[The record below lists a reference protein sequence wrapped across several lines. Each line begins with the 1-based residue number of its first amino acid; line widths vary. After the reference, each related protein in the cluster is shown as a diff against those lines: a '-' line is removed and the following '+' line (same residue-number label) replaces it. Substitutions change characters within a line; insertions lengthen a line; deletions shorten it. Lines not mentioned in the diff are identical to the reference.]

1 MEIPGWTRC
10 EPDTDRHRQNR
21 LPAGDFR
28 EDRQQPGTS
37 LHKSSKKI
45 IRVTLGHSAPVPPWN
60 PIGLY
65 NRKAVQVAAE
75 WFYIGHYGQLG
86 PLTRDQ
92 IDELISGGVIAKDTY
107 VWRTG
112 MSDWLHADHVPEL
125 RTEFAIADP
134 FTMPPPPPSSKPTAI
149 ASPPLSPQGFGSCK
163 NDALAPAPSNSPAY
177 GGIKS
182 DRSRVLAGILNLFL
196 PGVGR
201 IYLGHMAH
209 GVLQLVLVLCA
220 GVGYIWSFVDG
231 IIILSGGVKYDGYGR
246 VLTD

>member
-1 MEIPGWTRC
+1 M
-10 EPDTDRHRQNR
+10 
-21 LPAGDFR
+21 
-28 EDRQQPGTS
+28 
-37 LHKSSKKI
+37 
-45 IRVTLGHSAPVPPWN
+45 
-60 PIGLY
+60 Y
-65 NRKAVQVAAE
+65 NRKAVQAAE

-92 IDELISGGVIAKDTY
+92 IDELVGGGVIAKDTY

-125 RTEFAIADP
+125 KSSFAVADP
-134 FTMPPPPPSSKPTAI
+134 FTMPPPPPSSKPTA
-149 ASPPLSPQGFGSCK
+149 APVAPPLSPQGFGSWR
-163 NDALAPAPSNSPAY
+163 NDALAPAQASSLPAY

-182 DRSRVLAGILNLFL
+182 DRSRVLAGVLNLFL

-209 GVLQLVLVLCA
+209 GVLQLVLSLCA
-220 GVGYIWSFVDG
+220 GVGIIWSFVDG
-231 IIILSGGVKYDGYGR
+231 IIILAGGVKYDGYGR

>member
-1 MEIPGWTRC
+1 
-10 EPDTDRHRQNR
+10 
-21 LPAGDFR
+21 
-28 EDRQQPGTS
+28 
-37 LHKSSKKI
+37 
-45 IRVTLGHSAPVPPWN
+45 
-60 PIGLY
+60 
-65 NRKAVQVAAE
+65 VQAAE

-92 IDELISGGVIAKDTY
+92 IDELIGGGVIAKDTY

-112 MSDWLHADHVPEL
+112 MSEWLHADHIPEL
-125 RTEFAIADP
+125 KTSFAVADP
-134 FTMPPPPPSSKPTAI
+134 FTMPPPPPSGKPVMTPTQVA
-149 ASPPLSPQGFGSCK
+149 PPLSPQGFGSWK
-163 NDALAPAPSNSPAY
+163 SDALAISPGNQPVY

-209 GVLQLVLVLCA
+209 GVLQLTLVLCA
-220 GVGYIWSFVDG
+220 GVGWIWSFVDG

>member
-1 MEIPGWTRC
+1 MKHHKRHLGLTA
-10 EPDTDRHRQNR
+10 PDPPSQR
-21 LPAGDFR
+21 L
-28 EDRQQPGTS
+28 
-37 LHKSSKKI
+37 
-45 IRVTLGHSAPVPPWN
+45 N
-60 PIGLY
+60 LY
-65 NRKAVQVAAE
+65 NRTAVQAAE

-92 IDELISGGVIAKDTY
+92 IDELITGGVIAKDTY
-107 VWRTG
+107 IWRTG

-125 RTEFAIADP
+125 KNSFAVADP
-134 FTMPPPPPSSKPTAI
+134 FTMPPPPPSNKPTVSPVA
-149 ASPPLSPQGFGSCK
+149 PPLSPQGFGSWK
-163 NDALAPAPSNSPAY
+163 NDALAPKPANTLAY

-182 DRSRVLAGILNLFL
+182 DRSRVLAGILNLIL

-209 GVLQLVLVLCA
+209 GVLQLVLVLCG
-220 GVGYIWSFVDG
+220 GVGWVWSFVDG